1 MNRNYTMP
9 SKLKKAAKV
18 CDERGFSLIELLVAV
33 SILAL
38 VAVALLDGQTQ
49 AITITG
55 KLEERS
61 LASVVAENRL
71 NLALGLVEPPA
82 PGVRSGREQ
91 QLGMTFEW
99 RETVRPAP
107 GNDLTIIEIIVAS
120 PDNRQ
125 TDLARLVGFRKAP

>member
-1 MNRNYTMP
+1 MNRDP
-9 SKLKKAAKV
+9 ERAHLPKKTTKTG
-18 CDERGFSLIELLVAV
+18 DERGFSLIELLVAV

-61 LASVVAENRL
+61 LASMVAENRL

-82 PGVRSGREQ
+82 PGVRSGTEQ

-107 GNDLTIIEIIVAS
+107 GNDLTIVEIVVAS
-120 PDNRQ
+120 PNNRQ